1 MQEVNSSGS
10 TRGFRDIGHL
20 GKTLKGFG
28 EKLMAYGIFRSNK
41 MRYREEKSLIF
52 AVGIDGLRD
61 I

>member
-1 MQEVNSSGS
+1 
-10 TRGFRDIGHL
+10 
-20 GKTLKGFG
+20 
-28 EKLMAYGIFRSNK
+28 MAYGIFRSNK